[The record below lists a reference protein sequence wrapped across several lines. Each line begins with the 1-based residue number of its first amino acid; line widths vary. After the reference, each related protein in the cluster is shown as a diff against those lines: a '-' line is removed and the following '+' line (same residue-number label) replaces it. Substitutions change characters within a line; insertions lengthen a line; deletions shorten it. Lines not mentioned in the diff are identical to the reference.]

1 MVIDAEFIQ
10 LSSIYFNFKI
20 IIPIFL
26 SKMIQAFSKSRL
38 DLFFETDE
46 VQIQANQTFARLSVK
61 KGWLSLIVLSYFLSL
76 YGNCC
81 ASSVRYV
88 AVYQKFNGLEYVAC
102 QSRSL
107 SFELFLRVLYRL
119 NFINYRVE

>member
-61 KGWLSLIVLSYFLSL
+61 KG
-76 YGNCC
+76 
-81 ASSVRYV
+81 
-88 AVYQKFNGLEYVAC
+88 
-102 QSRSL
+102 
-107 SFELFLRVLYRL
+107 
-119 NFINYRVE
+119 